1 MIDNLR
7 PAVTNGQPPA
17 GQGGLGVSVLE
28 RSPAKRN
35 GRRCPERT
43 DPDLMSMLHRA
54 EIGDQPALDALL
66 PAVYGELRELAVRFL
81 RGERPEHALQ
91 PTALVHEAYIRLAG
105 GPQVHWRNRAHF
117 FATATTVIRRILLKH
132 ARTKNCAK
140 RGGAWRRIRLD
151 EDVTAESQESDSV
164 ALGEALG
171 RLGEFAPQKLRLIEL
186 RFFAG
191 LSVAETADVL
201 GVSPRTVA
209 RDWRLARAWLRLE
222 LAHEAVDAV

>member
-1 MIDNLR
+1 MTESPG
-7 PAVTNGQPPA
+7 PAAPNGQAPS
-17 GQGGLGVSVLE
+17 GQGSLGASVLE
-28 RSPAKRN
+28 TPPVKRN
-35 GRRCPERT
+35 GRRCHART
-43 DPDLMSMLHRA
+43 DPDLTSMLHRP
-54 EIGDQPALDALL
+54 EIGEPPALDALL
-66 PAVYGELRELAVRFL
+66 PVVYGELRELAVRFL

-91 PTALVHEAYIRLAG
+91 PAALVHEAYIRLAG
-105 GPQVHWRNRAHF
+105 CPQVHWRNRAHF

-132 ARTKNCAK
+132 ARAKNCAK
-140 RGGAWRRIRLD
+140 RGEAWRRVRID
-151 EDVTAESQESDSV
+151 EDVTAESQDSDII

-171 RLGEFAPQKLRLIEL
+171 RLSEFAPQKLRIIEL

-222 LAHEAVDAV
+222 LAHEAVDEV